1 MTNFQTREE
10 WLQAGVNELR
20 TSFDMINKALPKRI
34 RVACGFPLN
43 AKRSKAIG
51 ECWASDNS
59 ADKTIEILISPTIA
73 DPIDVFAVLVHEL
86 CHSTSGAMNHGINFQ
101 KVANAMLLESCADP
115 DLPMTKNAWKS
126 TRGNAQ
132 FASAYGDLINGL
144 GLYPHGE
151 LSYSDRKVQGTRM
164 IKASCPV
171 CGYTVRLTGKWLAQ
185 GLPSCPTDGET
196 FTV

>member
-10 WLQAGVNELR
+10 WLQAGVSELR
-20 TSFDMINKALPKRI
+20 TSFDLINKALPKRI

-86 CHSTSGAMNHGINFQ
+86 CHSTSGAMNHGVNFQ
-101 KVANAMLLESCADP
+101 KAAAAMLLEPTGDP
-115 DLPMTKNAWKS
+115 AAKNAWKS
-126 TRGNAQ
+126 TRGTPD
-132 FASAYGDLINGL
+132 FATAYAGLIAGL
-144 GLYPHGE
+144 GTYPHGE

-164 IKASCPV
+164 IKASCPH
-171 CGYTVRLTGKWLAQ
+171 CGYTVRLTNKWLTF
-185 GLPSCPTDGET
+185 GLPICPQDGET
-196 FTV
+196 FVI

>member
-1 MTNFQTREE
+1 MSNYQTREE
-10 WLQAGVNELR
+10 WLQAAVAELR
-20 TSFDMINKALPKRI
+20 TSFDLIGRPLPKRI

-73 DPIDVFAVLVHEL
+73 DNIDVFAVLVHEL
-86 CHSTSGAMNHGINFQ
+86 CHATAGAMNHGVNFQ
-101 KVANAMLLESCADP
+101 KAAAAMLLEPTGNPSV
-115 DLPMTKNAWKS
+115 KNAWKS
-126 TRGNAQ
+126 TRGNKD
-132 FASAYGDLINGL
+132 FAAAYGDMIMGL
-144 GLYPHGE
+144 GVYPHGE

-164 IKASCPV
+164 IKASCPQ
-171 CGYTVRLTGKWLAQ
+171 CGYTVRLTQKWLTF
-185 GLPSCPTDGET
+185 GLPICPQDNQE

>member
-20 TSFDMINKALPKRI
+20 TSFDLIGRPLPKRI

-86 CHSTSGAMNHGINFQ
+86 CHATSGAMNHGINFQ
-101 KVANAMLLESCADP
+101 KTAAAMLLEP
-115 DLPMTKNAWKS
+115 TGNPNVKNAWKS
-126 TRGNAQ
+126 TRGNSE
-132 FASAYGDLINGL
+132 FAAAYADLIAGL
-144 GLYPHGE
+144 GDYPHGE

-164 IKASCPV
+164 IKAYCPV

-185 GLPSCPTDGET
+185 GLPICPTDGEM

>member
-20 TSFDMINKALPKRI
+20 TSFDMIGKPLPKKI

-59 ADKTIEILISPTIA
+59 ADKAIEILISPTIA
-73 DPIDVFAVLVHEL
+73 DVVDVFAVLVHEL

-101 KVANAMLLESCADP
+101 KAATAMLLEPCGDP
-115 DLPMTKNAWKS
+115 AAKNAWKS

-132 FASAYGDLINGL
+132 FASAYGDLIKGL
-144 GLYPHGE
+144 GAYPHGE

-164 IKASCPV
+164 IKASCPT
-171 CGYTVRLTGKWLAQ
+171 CGYTVRLTNKWLTF
-185 GLPSCPTDGET
+185 GLPSCPQDGET